1 MFKIPDN
8 RPNKYKNAW
17 PFLEEIIS
25 RELARSIAKHMDEE
39 FKRMMLNEKRL

>member
-8 RPNKYKNAW
+8 RPNKYIDW
-17 PFLEEIIS
+17 PSLEEMIS
-25 RELARSIAKHMDEE
+25 RELARSMAKHTDEE